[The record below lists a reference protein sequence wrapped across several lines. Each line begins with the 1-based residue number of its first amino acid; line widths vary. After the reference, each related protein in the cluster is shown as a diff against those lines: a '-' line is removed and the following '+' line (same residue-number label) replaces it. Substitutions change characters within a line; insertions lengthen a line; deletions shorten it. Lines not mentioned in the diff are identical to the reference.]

1 VTRIRIDKLLHLACF
16 SVCRPNVSVKVVF
29 PLENLRRPFR
39 IFATRVRA
47 VPDSRCGML
56 GVKVAREVFLV
67 PKAASAT
74 CMGALE
80 REVMFL
86 VVCVEKMTLSKR
98 FRTCSAPVQRRFIK
112 NEGRRVKLELW
123 RFVEFVIECEVL

>member
-1 VTRIRIDKLLHLACF
+1 
-16 SVCRPNVSVKVVF
+16 
-29 PLENLRRPFR
+29 
-39 IFATRVRA
+39 
-47 VPDSRCGML
+47 ML

-86 VVCVEKMTLSKR
+86 VVCATSSTVRTPLTERRGGDILEKMTLSKR